1 MSAVKEQTNDRD
13 RSGAH
18 RVVQGLGS
26 SAERPQEDEERD
38 VERGS
43 IAKTGEDRPP
53 THAKVE
59 QRVNQEELGLV
70 GQVPLSQRLPRIERM
85 RRSMRSQ
92 GCCQARFLVVISSAR
107 PEGSLSADRPP
118 RSVSPSSGETSRRT
132 SMRFRVDGRL
142 VSAHPRSGSCVRA
155 VGGV

>member
-70 GQVPLSQRLPRIERM
+70 ALHAHGGER
-85 RRSMRSQ
+85 SDEED
-92 GCCQARFLVVISSAR
+92 AAVITSHRA
-107 PEGSLSADRPP
+107 GSPVSRTPP
-118 RSVSPSSGETSRRT
+118 TT
-132 SMRFRVDGRL
+132 
-142 VSAHPRSGSCVRA
+142 
-155 VGGV
+155 